1 MESFMAFDARFFIQ
15 NFLELSFCFVG
26 AISCSV
32 SVCLCFYVRNING
45 LCFASSHNSV
55 STLAWC
61 EWLHFFWI
69 WLLKNYIFLR
79 WWMKNMCLTC
89 KWVFPERL
97 LFMVVWS
104 DTGGGRLQLKV
115 GVPSLV
121 LLVDVQILYVS
132 DTYTPSNDTAL
143 QNCSICVS
151 DVINVTHMLF
161 TSNCQHLTELLQYT
175 MLIVRVCVCV
185 FPAHMPVPAFAS
197 LWISMDVCLC
207 LSLSLSHSLF
217 ICLQLSP
224 FFFLFWQSAV
234 QLLLPPSTYCLTA
247 FFSFLLASC
256 EWKRSEPY
264 WPQNSTLESMYT
276 ICVFSILS
284 YFDLQ
289 FFKSS
294 SIN

>member
-104 DTGGGRLQLKV
+104 DTGAGGAVAVKGWCTLFGLV
-115 GVPSLV
+115 GRCA
-121 LLVDVQILYVS
+121 D
-132 DTYTPSNDTAL
+132 
-143 QNCSICVS
+143 SIREW
-151 DVINVTHMLF
+151 
-161 TSNCQHLTELLQYT
+161 HL
-175 MLIVRVCVCV
+175 
-185 FPAHMPVPAFAS
+185 H
-197 LWISMDVCLC
+197 
-207 LSLSLSHSLF
+207 
-217 ICLQLSP
+217 
-224 FFFLFWQSAV
+224 
-234 QLLLPPSTYCLTA
+234 
-247 FFSFLLASC
+247 
-256 EWKRSEPY
+256 
-264 WPQNSTLESMYT
+264 T
-276 ICVFSILS
+276 IQWHCTTKL
-284 YFDLQ
+284 
-289 FFKSS
+289 
-294 SIN
+294 